1 MSPQS
6 HLKSIGVAIVLCRV
20 ALAITYSQSLI
31 NQTESTYALKAYRE
45 QGSAE
50 SYETLDGNSGS
61 QMQLS
66 GFGHN
71 P

>member
-1 MSPQS
+1 MSPRS
-6 HLKSIGVAIVLCRV
+6 HLKSIGVAMVLCGV

-31 NQTESTYALKAYRE
+31 YQIESRYALKAYRE
-45 QGSAE
+45 QWSAE
-50 SYETLDGNSGS
+50 SYKTLVGNSGS